1 MEITGYT
8 ANETWLSLIEQIKW
22 SGKIVSP
29 RGITCL
35 EVINMRTVTYMHS
48 PIVTSVARNLG
59 YRFLF
64 AEAAW
69 ILSGDYRVKTIQS
82 YSKTIANF
90 SDDTVTFFGAYGPKI
105 REQLPYV
112 CNKLVED
119 NDTRQAV
126 LTIWRENPPQ
136 TKDVPCTIAV
146 QFLIRDNK
154 LNCIVTMRSSDAW
167 LGWPYDTFNF
177 SMLSSMVAVKLNYEV
192 GLKLDLG
199 CLYMNLGSSHLYL
212 RNIDEVEKCLESKED
227 VIGTFPIL
235 CPCIEWET
243 TSQLIKD
250 LWGTAEQRPNDL
262 HSQWSR
268 VFADGAY
275 NK

>member
-22 SGKIVSP
+22 SGKPVSP

-35 EVINMRTVTYMHS
+35 EVINMHTVTYMHS
-48 PIVTSVARNLG
+48 PIVTSISRKLG

-69 ILSGDYRVKTIQS
+69 ILSGDWRVKTIRP

-90 SDDTVTFFGAYGPKI
+90 SDDSVTFFGAYGPKI
-105 REQLPYV
+105 KEQLDYV
-112 CNKLVED
+112 CSKLNED
-119 NDTRQAV
+119 VDTRQAV

-154 LNCIVTMRSSDAW
+154 LHCIVTMRSSDAW

-177 SMLSSMVAVKLNYEV
+177 SMLSSFVAVKLNHDF

-199 CLYMNLGSSHLYL
+199 CLCMNLGSSHIYSSNLL
-212 RNIDEVEKCLESKED
+212 DIEQCVSNKGNHIKPP
-227 VIGTFPIL
+227 PIL
-235 CPCIEWET
+235 SPTDEW
-243 TSQLIKD
+243 QLPHELIQD
-250 LWGTAEQRPNDL
+250 LWAIAERRPNDL
-262 HSQWSR
+262 RSQWGMT
-268 VFADGAY
+268 FANETY
-275 NK
+275 K